1 MCLHA
6 SLLVGEND
14 AGASLDGGVGE
25 PDAVLFQ
32 AGDRNENPTGFAI
45 VGRHCHACHRQVTAL
60 KRCGGPVRTV
70 EALDIEAVEG
80 ALKRERVN
88 GRANI
93 SH

>member
-45 VGRHCHACHRQVTAL
+45 VGRHGHACHRQVSS
-60 KRCGGPVRTV
+60 P
-70 EALDIEAVEG
+70 
-80 ALKRERVN
+80 
-88 GRANI
+88 
-93 SH
+93 